1 MNRRQEERIADLGRA
16 FQEAITDIIHT
27 GEEVSQP
34 MEAYEDEIVDC
45 EPEQERLSLPRP
57 TATSAYPPLASHA
70 ISIQQVHN
78 GFIVSMGC
86 QTFVFEKF
94 ETASRYMTMYFQDP
108 EGTEKKHRDG
118 TLFSK

>member
-1 MNRRQEERIADLGRA
+1 MNRRQEERVADLGRA
-16 FQEAITDIIHT
+16 FQEALTEIINT
-27 GEEVSQP
+27 GEEISDG
-34 MEAYEDEIVDC
+34 MEEVNQAYEAE
-45 EPEQERLSLPRP
+45 PRP
-57 TATSAYPPLASHA
+57 TVPSAYPSLVQHS

-78 GFIVSMGC
+78 GFIVSVGC

-108 EGTEKKHRDG
+108 EGTENKHREG